1 MQMRYPLLMFG
12 LALLAAVLVLP
23 QAATA
28 LEGWKPYDAKA
39 FAQAQKDGKT
49 IFVAVHTDW

>member
-1 MQMRYPLLMFG
+1 MRRPMFVI
-12 LALLAAVLVLP
+12 ALFLFAAVLVLS
-23 QAATA
+23 QAALA

-49 IFVAVHTDW
+49 IFVAVHTEW